1 MKKITLL
8 LLFLLTNYIT
18 FSQCDPV
25 VSVSPVLCSDPANGI
40 YIVDPTQPIS
50 LSIQDG
56 SGVDQMVTWSPR
68 TNLYLSAAGTTQIP
82 NNFALPEVYF
92 ANASSNREYDLFG
105 QFSLAGCGNQVE
117 SITIVT
123 GGFTYD
129 DFCLGAQVALADI
142 DILGN
147 NGSSLTWYD
156 DAAGT
161 NQLPITT
168 YVEGGSTYYVDLG
181 ISGCSQLFPVDI
193 TYRIPLPDGGTAQRF
208 CSDQTWINA
217 GITTEDGD
225 VISDLNICGENLS
238 WYSDAAGTTPIFNPN
253 TQDLVDGQSYYV
265 TQTINGCESDL
276 LEVQVTEQECACF
289 KNPGFQDQSGNF
301 DSTGFTFY
309 SQDNGTASQIEA
321 CKGTSYI
328 LPSVNQYTTTIDQY
342 NYSSSN
348 DMVNFA
354 SPGLNSILQANG
366 VNIPTTS
373 PFACSEKSIKLNDD
387 DNGSRSRTTMVKE
400 FVAGEVMSFDFMFMM
415 NDPGHPT
422 TAEQPFVTFQLYDEA
437 GNLVQNR
444 CIIADPENCI
454 FNTINNASAPGG
466 GSIPTPVVYTEWSC
480 VKLNTIELQ
489 GQAARLEVTVGD
501 CIYTVHWGT
510 AYFDNFYVGDDGPG
524 VCDDSAFG
532 YMAINP
538 LNLDGNNTYEEYEEC
553 SLVEQPQEE
562 NCASAIPVANPSFPI
577 EVCGTYANPT
587 GGNLAQ
593 IKLDILQ
600 NGTNVGTIN
609 SAIGSGSN
617 AYCFTLNE
625 SDLSVPPYGYFTF
638 DGEIR
643 FDMNCG
649 SPYSFYAQ
657 AQSNGFKIC
666 PIAECPTPFEFCTS
680 GGVPGDVD
688 LTSRESEVLGRVDP
702 ADYGDY
708 SITYYTDEQGA
719 MNQNAGFEITGNLTQ
734 YPVSTSETVYVRLDY
749 DYTALGISPISDC
762 FDVVPLE
769 IIVGQEPNLP
779 ATISDY
785 TICDEGGGTANFDL
799 TTKES
804 DFLTNISDPSTVTW
818 LYFDNL
824 ADAQANNSSQ
834 AIGTP
839 SQYPSSG
846 GTIYVR
852 VENNGDG
859 CSSIAQFN
867 IVVSSFPSYN
877 VSSQPFVE
885 CEDVAGTGKAEFDL
899 SSIANTIVGSSSI
912 TTTFYGTQAEADAG
926 GSAGQLSSPYEN
938 INANNETIFILL
950 SNAGCDIVESIELQV
965 TPAPTA
971 NDPLPYSVCEDV
983 AGSGS
988 GTFTL
993 SNLETEITGGASGV
1007 TLDFYSQLADA
1018 QSGTGTTLP
1027 TSYTGSTATIY
1038 ARVAVGSDCFDTAT
1052 VSLVVEDRPDLPA
1065 SVSALAEC
1073 DENGSGDAEFN
1084 LTLNESAILANVAD
1098 PSNYTL
1104 TYSENGTIIPAS
1116 DLTTYQSGSATI
1128 DVEVEG
1134 TNGCTSSIS
1143 FDLEVNPLPTYN
1155 VPVALDECDQGAQ
1168 DGFTVFDLN
1177 DAIAQISTGST
1188 TSISFYET
1196 QAGAEAADP
1205 SVEPSLPLSYTNG
1218 VAPNDQI
1225 YVRIE
1230 SASGCY
1236 QVDTLD
1242 LNVIGAPNANTPAP
1256 LEVCDDNNDG
1266 SGSFS
1271 LSTLDGTIT
1280 GNDPDLSVSYYSTQ
1294 AGANT
1299 ADASQLLS
1307 SPYPSATATVYA
1319 RIESATIS
1327 CYNTVEV
1334 SLVLQPSPDLPTTI
1348 AALEACDENETG
1360 EMAFDLE
1367 DRRADVLAN
1376 VTTPSDYTVRYY
1388 DANGT
1393 EITGADINNYMSAS
1407 ATITVEV
1414 ESSNGC
1420 LSETSFDLVVNSLPS
1435 FNTPAPLI
1443 ICDEGQANGQATFD
1457 LTNATTQITG
1467 NDPNLEVLYYEQ
1479 QADAETGANN
1489 DLGNSYINGIP
1500 YAQTI
1505 YVRIRNVNT
1514 NCVVVTSLDL
1524 EVNEAPA
1531 AYTPALFEYCD
1542 DDNDGEGLFIL
1553 TDLDSE
1559 ITGGVSGV
1567 TVSYH
1572 RTQADADNDV
1582 QPLNSPFANTED
1594 YTQTIYA
1601 RVETPGVACYNTVEV
1616 DLQVLD
1622 SPDLVASE
1630 NLDGLAECDDNQ
1642 SGSALFDLTD
1652 MEAAILANETTPSD
1666 FTVSYYASAADLAS
1680 GNTINVP
1687 SAYSGIAPSQVIYVL
1702 VEGGNGCQDDTSFEI
1717 TVNSLPTIFPPT
1729 PLELCDVNNSGDEQE
1744 EFNLTDATLEING
1757 GDTSIDVKYYETQSD
1772 ADNDTN
1778 ALTSPYENTSNN
1790 QTIYIR
1796 AEDSDTGCFV
1806 STGYTLTLTVNPLPS
1821 PEIPD
1826 DPIEVCD
1833 VDNDGIAEF
1842 DLGNLTSE
1850 IIGGEPN
1857 IAITYHRTQASA
1869 NSGGNPIDT
1878 SLPYG
1883 VSGSGSQMIYVR
1895 ATNTNTDCFV
1905 TGELELI
1912 SVASPEIANL
1922 EDLYVCDDNADGF
1935 AVFDLTQNNP
1945 NIIGSQNSADLII
1958 SYHTTQNDAETGDN
1972 AIIVP
1977 SMYTNTVNGQTIY
1990 VRLENE
1996 NTSCIDVF
2004 DATSDNTFTL
2014 NVEALPAIVEPTPL
2028 QLCDDDYNNVPVAQT
2043 IFNLTSKEGEITG
2056 QALPPNTY
2064 EFNYYANEQD
2074 FIAGNLIAD
2083 PTSYENVSTNQEI
2096 YVEVI
2101 NTATR
2106 GLCSDVITLT
2116 LEVLPLPS
2124 PSITDPDELR
2134 IEECDDN
2141 NDGIAANPF
2150 DLTEAGDKISG
2161 SENVE
2166 LSYYKTENAAEDGDT
2181 SSAEYISDPTAYVNE
2196 PSYNSVNDDGLVVQE
2211 IYVRVDSGVNGNFCY
2226 VIVPIEIMV
2235 VRAPVLSIIQPDEF
2249 GYTLC
2254 EDGNSGQATL
2264 FLDDIAN
2271 NVYDNTATDPDPSNL
2286 IPLLDQDENDDLD
2299 LSNYTITYYE
2309 SVSDAEDGINP
2320 LSSGDLASNDDLV
2333 YVRIEYEDTGCFNTG
2348 AIGAIRITVEPR
2360 PGIQEVDLTEVV
2372 CSDEQG
2378 GSTATVDLTQF
2389 NDQINPGAPA
2399 DTQVV
2404 YYANMNDY
2412 MAGNSIDGGV
2422 LTAYT
2427 TTDNPQTI
2435 IAEVI
2440 DTNTLCESAVYAT
2453 ITVEVDDR
2461 PVVDIS
2467 GYSGIICEDLDPS
2480 TPTEGGDYDP
2490 IIIETGITDTFYS
2503 FVWSRN
2509 GSVIPGEDEASL
2521 AVTQSGTYT
2530 VEVTNDVTGCSST
2543 SSASFTQSTPPEFT
2557 VTPLTVA
2564 FEGEHALSIAATGEG
2579 DYEFRIDD
2587 GPWMEAGADGTL
2599 TIEGIAAGNHFVY
2612 GRDRNGCGIT
2622 VNTISFMDYP
2632 KFFTPNED
2640 GYNDRWNIIGL
2651 GEENAGANIYIFDR
2665 YGKLLKQLSPTS
2677 EGWDGTYNGNV
2688 MPSGDYWF
2696 RIEYLELQPDGEFRE
2711 AEFKANFTLKR

>member
-1 MKKITLL
+1 MNKLIVSTIFIFF
-8 LLFLLTNYIT
+8 LFCTFCIAQTTVNFNYT
-18 FSQCDPV
+18 GSSQTWTVPPNV
-25 VSVSPVLCSDPANGI
+25 NNISV
-40 YIVDPTQPIS
+40 T
-50 LSIQDG
+50 
-56 SGVDQMVTWSPR
+56 
-68 TNLYLSAAGTTQIP
+68 AAG
-82 NNFALPEVYF
+82 AE
-92 ANASSNREYDLFG
+92 
-105 QFSLAGCGNQVE
+105 
-117 SITIVT
+117 
-123 GGFTYD
+123 GG
-129 DFCLGAQVALADI
+129 
-142 DILGN
+142 GN
-147 NGSSLTWYD
+147 NGGTGAIITGTMNVTPGQVLEIYVGGQGNCP
-156 DAAGT
+156 AAGY
-161 NQLPITT
+161 NG
-168 YVEGGSTYYVDLG
+168 GGSGQSANTSNNTSCGGGGATDIR
-181 ISGCSQLFPVDI
+181 ISPYSSNDREIVAGGGGGQG
-193 TYRIPLPDGGTAQRF
+193 GGTLDASGGNAGCINGEDGTSPSSF
-208 CSDQTWINA
+208 GGGGIGASNSSAGNGGFGWINT
-217 GITTEDGD
+217 GIGSTGN
-225 VISDLNICGENLS
+225 SGS
-238 WYSDAAGTTPIFNPN
+238 
-253 TQDLVDGQSYYV
+253 
-265 TQTINGCESDL
+265 
-276 LEVQVTEQECACF
+276 
-289 KNPGFQDQSGNF
+289 SGNQ
-301 DSTGFTFY
+301 STGGDGAT
-309 SQDNGTASQIEA
+309 DP
-321 CKGTSYI
+321 C
-328 LPSVNQYTTTIDQY
+328 Y
-342 NYSSSN
+342 NYS
-348 DMVNFA
+348 
-354 SPGLNSILQANG
+354 
-366 VNIPTTS
+366 
-373 PFACSEKSIKLNDD
+373 
-387 DNGSRSRTTMVKE
+387 
-400 FVAGEVMSFDFMFMM
+400 
-415 NDPGHPT
+415 
-422 TAEQPFVTFQLYDEA
+422 
-437 GNLVQNR
+437 
-444 CIIADPENCI
+444 
-454 FNTINNASAPGG
+454 PGG
-466 GSIPTPVVYTEWSC
+466 GGGGGYYGGGGGGSDCYNVPDYGGGAGGGGSSYASNQVSCIDNTSGNTGDGYLTITYTISYTASNNGPYCEED
-480 VKLNTIELQ
+480 TIELF
-489 GQAARLEVTVGD
+489 VTPSSTSYSWSGPNGFTSNLQNPVINNSTIQNSGT
-501 CIYTVHWGT
+501 YTVT
-510 AYFDNFYVGDDGPG
+510 
-524 VCDDSAFG
+524 
-532 YMAINP
+532 
-538 LNLDGNNTYEEYEEC
+538 LNN
-553 SLVEQPQEE
+553 
-562 NCASAIPVANPSFPI
+562 
-577 EVCGTYANPT
+577 NPT
-587 GGNLAQ
+587 
-593 IKLDILQ
+593 
-600 NGTNVGTIN
+600 
-609 SAIGSGSN
+609 
-617 AYCFTLNE
+617 
-625 SDLSVPPYGYFTF
+625 
-638 DGEIR
+638 
-643 FDMNCG
+643 
-649 SPYSFYAQ
+649 
-657 AQSNGFKIC
+657 
-666 PIAECPTPFEFCTS
+666 
-680 GGVPGDVD
+680 
-688 LTSRESEVLGRVDP
+688 LTS
-702 ADYGDY
+702 
-708 SITYYTDEQGA
+708 
-719 MNQNAGFEITGNLTQ
+719 
-734 YPVSTSETVYVRLDY
+734 STTV
-749 DYTALGISPISDC
+749 
-762 FDVVPLE
+762 
-769 IIVGQEPNLP
+769 N
-779 ATISDY
+779 
-785 TICDEGGGTANFDL
+785 
-799 TTKES
+799 
-804 DFLTNISDPSTVTW
+804 
-818 LYFDNL
+818 
-824 ADAQANNSSQ
+824 
-834 AIGTP
+834 
-839 SQYPSSG
+839 
-846 GTIYVR
+846 
-852 VENNGDG
+852 
-859 CSSIAQFN
+859 
-867 IVVSSFPSYN
+867 
-877 VSSQPFVE
+877 
-885 CEDVAGTGKAEFDL
+885 
-899 SSIANTIVGSSSI
+899 
-912 TTTFYGTQAEADAG
+912 
-926 GSAGQLSSPYEN
+926 
-938 INANNETIFILL
+938 
-950 SNAGCDIVESIELQV
+950 
-965 TPAPTA
+965 
-971 NDPLPYSVCEDV
+971 
-983 AGSGS
+983 
-988 GTFTL
+988 
-993 SNLETEITGGASGV
+993 
-1007 TLDFYSQLADA
+1007 
-1018 QSGTGTTLP
+1018 
-1027 TSYTGSTATIY
+1027 
-1038 ARVAVGSDCFDTAT
+1038 
-1052 VSLVVEDRPDLPA
+1052 
-1065 SVSALAEC
+1065 
-1073 DENGSGDAEFN
+1073 
-1084 LTLNESAILANVAD
+1084 
-1098 PSNYTL
+1098 
-1104 TYSENGTIIPAS
+1104 
-1116 DLTTYQSGSATI
+1116 
-1128 DVEVEG
+1128 
-1134 TNGCTSSIS
+1134 
-1143 FDLEVNPLPTYN
+1143 VNPLPTYN

-1168 DGFTVFDLN
+1168 DGFTSFDLN
-1177 DAIAQISTGST
+1177 DAIAQISIGST

-1256 LEVCDDNNDG
+1256 LEVCDENNDG
-1266 SGSFS
+1266 SGSFP

-1388 DANGT
+1388 EANGT

-1420 LSETSFDLVVNSLPS
+1420 LSETSF
-1435 FNTPAPLI
+1435 
-1443 ICDEGQANGQATFD
+1443 
-1457 LTNATTQITG
+1457 
-1467 NDPNLEVLYYEQ
+1467 
-1479 QADAETGANN
+1479 
-1489 DLGNSYINGIP
+1489 
-1500 YAQTI
+1500 
-1505 YVRIRNVNT
+1505 
-1514 NCVVVTSLDL
+1514 DL

-1702 VEGGNGCQDDTSFEI
+1702 VEGGNGCQEETSFEI

-2106 GLCSDVITLT
+2106 GLCSGVITLT

-2150 DLTEAGDKISG
+2150 DLSEAGDKISG

-2254 EDGNSGQATL
+2254 EDGNSGEATL

-2271 NVYDNTATDPDPSNL
+2271 NVYDNTVTDPDPSNL

-2309 SVSDAEDGINP
+2309 SVSDAEDGVNP
-2320 LSSGDLASNDDLV
+2320 LSSGDLASNDDLI

-2389 NDQINPGAPA
+2389 NNQINPGAPS

-2404 YYANMNDY
+2404 YYANMDDY
-2412 MAGNSIDGGV
+2412 MAGNSIDGGS

-2503 FVWSRN
+2503 FIWSRN

-2521 AVTQSGTYT
+2521 AATQSGTYT

-2579 DYEFRIDD
+2579 DYEFRIDN

>member
-1 MKKITLL
+1 MNKPI
-8 LLFLLTNYIT
+8 LFTINIFFLCCTFCIAQTTVNFHYTGSSQSWTVPPGVTNI
-18 FSQCDPV
+18 
-25 VSVSPVLCSDPANGI
+25 SV
-40 YIVDPTQPIS
+40 T
-50 LSIQDG
+50 
-56 SGVDQMVTWSPR
+56 
-68 TNLYLSAAGTTQIP
+68 AAG
-82 NNFALPEVYF
+82 AE
-92 ANASSNREYDLFG
+92 
-105 QFSLAGCGNQVE
+105 
-117 SITIVT
+117 
-123 GGFTYD
+123 GG
-129 DFCLGAQVALADI
+129 
-142 DILGN
+142 GN
-147 NGSSLTWYD
+147 NGGTGAIITGTMTVTPGQVLEIYVGGQGNCP
-156 DAAGT
+156 AAGY
-161 NQLPITT
+161 NG
-168 YVEGGSTYYVDLG
+168 GGSGQSANTSDNTSCG
-181 ISGCSQLFPVDI
+181 GGGATDIRISPYSSNDREIVAGGGGGQG
-193 TYRIPLPDGGTAQRF
+193 GGTLDASGGNAGCINGEDGTSPSSF
-208 CSDQTWINA
+208 GGGGIGASNSSAGNGGFGWINT
-217 GITTEDGD
+217 GIGSTGN
-225 VISDLNICGENLS
+225 SGS
-238 WYSDAAGTTPIFNPN
+238 
-253 TQDLVDGQSYYV
+253 
-265 TQTINGCESDL
+265 
-276 LEVQVTEQECACF
+276 
-289 KNPGFQDQSGNF
+289 SGNQ
-301 DSTGFTFY
+301 STGGDGAT
-309 SQDNGTASQIEA
+309 DP
-321 CKGTSYI
+321 C
-328 LPSVNQYTTTIDQY
+328 Y
-342 NYSSSN
+342 NYS
-348 DMVNFA
+348 
-354 SPGLNSILQANG
+354 
-366 VNIPTTS
+366 
-373 PFACSEKSIKLNDD
+373 
-387 DNGSRSRTTMVKE
+387 
-400 FVAGEVMSFDFMFMM
+400 
-415 NDPGHPT
+415 
-422 TAEQPFVTFQLYDEA
+422 
-437 GNLVQNR
+437 
-444 CIIADPENCI
+444 
-454 FNTINNASAPGG
+454 PGG
-466 GSIPTPVVYTEWSC
+466 GGGGGYYGGGGGGSDCYNVPDYGGGAGGGGSSYASNQVSCIDNTSGNTGDGYLTITYTISYTASNNGPYCEED
-480 VKLNTIELQ
+480 TIELF
-489 GQAARLEVTVGD
+489 VTPSSTSYSWSGPNGFTSNLQNPVINNSTIQNSGT
-501 CIYTVHWGT
+501 YTVT
-510 AYFDNFYVGDDGPG
+510 
-524 VCDDSAFG
+524 
-532 YMAINP
+532 
-538 LNLDGNNTYEEYEEC
+538 LNN
-553 SLVEQPQEE
+553 
-562 NCASAIPVANPSFPI
+562 
-577 EVCGTYANPT
+577 NPT
-587 GGNLAQ
+587 
-593 IKLDILQ
+593 
-600 NGTNVGTIN
+600 
-609 SAIGSGSN
+609 
-617 AYCFTLNE
+617 
-625 SDLSVPPYGYFTF
+625 
-638 DGEIR
+638 
-643 FDMNCG
+643 
-649 SPYSFYAQ
+649 
-657 AQSNGFKIC
+657 
-666 PIAECPTPFEFCTS
+666 
-680 GGVPGDVD
+680 
-688 LTSRESEVLGRVDP
+688 LTS
-702 ADYGDY
+702 
-708 SITYYTDEQGA
+708 
-719 MNQNAGFEITGNLTQ
+719 
-734 YPVSTSETVYVRLDY
+734 STTV
-749 DYTALGISPISDC
+749 
-762 FDVVPLE
+762 
-769 IIVGQEPNLP
+769 N
-779 ATISDY
+779 
-785 TICDEGGGTANFDL
+785 
-799 TTKES
+799 
-804 DFLTNISDPSTVTW
+804 
-818 LYFDNL
+818 
-824 ADAQANNSSQ
+824 
-834 AIGTP
+834 
-839 SQYPSSG
+839 
-846 GTIYVR
+846 
-852 VENNGDG
+852 
-859 CSSIAQFN
+859 
-867 IVVSSFPSYN
+867 
-877 VSSQPFVE
+877 
-885 CEDVAGTGKAEFDL
+885 
-899 SSIANTIVGSSSI
+899 
-912 TTTFYGTQAEADAG
+912 
-926 GSAGQLSSPYEN
+926 
-938 INANNETIFILL
+938 
-950 SNAGCDIVESIELQV
+950 
-965 TPAPTA
+965 
-971 NDPLPYSVCEDV
+971 
-983 AGSGS
+983 
-988 GTFTL
+988 
-993 SNLETEITGGASGV
+993 
-1007 TLDFYSQLADA
+1007 
-1018 QSGTGTTLP
+1018 
-1027 TSYTGSTATIY
+1027 
-1038 ARVAVGSDCFDTAT
+1038 
-1052 VSLVVEDRPDLPA
+1052 
-1065 SVSALAEC
+1065 
-1073 DENGSGDAEFN
+1073 
-1084 LTLNESAILANVAD
+1084 
-1098 PSNYTL
+1098 
-1104 TYSENGTIIPAS
+1104 
-1116 DLTTYQSGSATI
+1116 
-1128 DVEVEG
+1128 
-1134 TNGCTSSIS
+1134 
-1143 FDLEVNPLPTYN
+1143 VNPLPTYN

-1266 SGSFS
+1266 SGSFP
-1271 LSTLDGTIT
+1271 LSTLDETIT

-1388 DANGT
+1388 EANGT

-1420 LSETSFDLVVNSLPS
+1420 LSETSF
-1435 FNTPAPLI
+1435 
-1443 ICDEGQANGQATFD
+1443 
-1457 LTNATTQITG
+1457 
-1467 NDPNLEVLYYEQ
+1467 
-1479 QADAETGANN
+1479 
-1489 DLGNSYINGIP
+1489 
-1500 YAQTI
+1500 
-1505 YVRIRNVNT
+1505 
-1514 NCVVVTSLDL
+1514 DL

-1630 NLDGLAECDDNQ
+1630 NLDGLSECDDNQ

-1702 VEGGNGCQDDTSFEI
+1702 VEGGNGCQEETSFEI

-2254 EDGNSGQATL
+2254 EDGNSGEATL

-2271 NVYDNTATDPDPSNL
+2271 NVYDNTVTDPDPSNL

-2309 SVSDAEDGINP
+2309 SVSDAEDGVNP
-2320 LSSGDLASNDDLV
+2320 LSSGDLASNDDLI

-2389 NDQINPGAPA
+2389 NNQINPGAPS

-2404 YYANMNDY
+2404 YYANMDDY
-2412 MAGNSIDGGV
+2412 MAGNSIDGGS

-2503 FVWSRN
+2503 FIWSRN

-2579 DYEFRIDD
+2579 DYEFRIDN

>member
-1 MKKITLL
+1 MNKPI
-8 LLFLLTNYIT
+8 LFTINIFFLCCTFCIAQTTVNFHYTGSSQSWTVPPGVTNI
-18 FSQCDPV
+18 
-25 VSVSPVLCSDPANGI
+25 SV
-40 YIVDPTQPIS
+40 T
-50 LSIQDG
+50 
-56 SGVDQMVTWSPR
+56 
-68 TNLYLSAAGTTQIP
+68 AAG
-82 NNFALPEVYF
+82 AE
-92 ANASSNREYDLFG
+92 
-105 QFSLAGCGNQVE
+105 
-117 SITIVT
+117 
-123 GGFTYD
+123 GG
-129 DFCLGAQVALADI
+129 
-142 DILGN
+142 GN
-147 NGSSLTWYD
+147 NGGTGAIITGTMTVTPGQVLEIYVGGQGNCP
-156 DAAGT
+156 AAGY
-161 NQLPITT
+161 NG
-168 YVEGGSTYYVDLG
+168 GGSGQSANTSDNTSCG
-181 ISGCSQLFPVDI
+181 GGGATDIRISPYSSNDREIVAGGGGGQG
-193 TYRIPLPDGGTAQRF
+193 GGTLDASGGNAGCINGEDGTSPSSF
-208 CSDQTWINA
+208 GGGGIGASNSSAGNGGFGWINT
-217 GITTEDGD
+217 GIGSTGN
-225 VISDLNICGENLS
+225 SGS
-238 WYSDAAGTTPIFNPN
+238 
-253 TQDLVDGQSYYV
+253 
-265 TQTINGCESDL
+265 
-276 LEVQVTEQECACF
+276 
-289 KNPGFQDQSGNF
+289 SGNQ
-301 DSTGFTFY
+301 STGGDGAT
-309 SQDNGTASQIEA
+309 DP
-321 CKGTSYI
+321 C
-328 LPSVNQYTTTIDQY
+328 Y
-342 NYSSSN
+342 NYS
-348 DMVNFA
+348 
-354 SPGLNSILQANG
+354 
-366 VNIPTTS
+366 
-373 PFACSEKSIKLNDD
+373 
-387 DNGSRSRTTMVKE
+387 
-400 FVAGEVMSFDFMFMM
+400 
-415 NDPGHPT
+415 
-422 TAEQPFVTFQLYDEA
+422 
-437 GNLVQNR
+437 
-444 CIIADPENCI
+444 
-454 FNTINNASAPGG
+454 PGG
-466 GSIPTPVVYTEWSC
+466 GGGGGYYGGGGGGSDCYNVPDYGGGAGGGGSSYASNQVSCIDNTSGNTGDGYLTITYTISYTASNNGPYCEED
-480 VKLNTIELQ
+480 TIELF
-489 GQAARLEVTVGD
+489 VTPSSTSYSWSGPNGFTSNLQNPVINNSTIQNSGT
-501 CIYTVHWGT
+501 YTVT
-510 AYFDNFYVGDDGPG
+510 
-524 VCDDSAFG
+524 
-532 YMAINP
+532 
-538 LNLDGNNTYEEYEEC
+538 LNN
-553 SLVEQPQEE
+553 
-562 NCASAIPVANPSFPI
+562 
-577 EVCGTYANPT
+577 NPT
-587 GGNLAQ
+587 
-593 IKLDILQ
+593 
-600 NGTNVGTIN
+600 
-609 SAIGSGSN
+609 
-617 AYCFTLNE
+617 
-625 SDLSVPPYGYFTF
+625 
-638 DGEIR
+638 
-643 FDMNCG
+643 
-649 SPYSFYAQ
+649 
-657 AQSNGFKIC
+657 
-666 PIAECPTPFEFCTS
+666 
-680 GGVPGDVD
+680 
-688 LTSRESEVLGRVDP
+688 LTS
-702 ADYGDY
+702 
-708 SITYYTDEQGA
+708 
-719 MNQNAGFEITGNLTQ
+719 
-734 YPVSTSETVYVRLDY
+734 STTV
-749 DYTALGISPISDC
+749 
-762 FDVVPLE
+762 
-769 IIVGQEPNLP
+769 N
-779 ATISDY
+779 
-785 TICDEGGGTANFDL
+785 
-799 TTKES
+799 
-804 DFLTNISDPSTVTW
+804 
-818 LYFDNL
+818 
-824 ADAQANNSSQ
+824 
-834 AIGTP
+834 
-839 SQYPSSG
+839 
-846 GTIYVR
+846 
-852 VENNGDG
+852 
-859 CSSIAQFN
+859 
-867 IVVSSFPSYN
+867 
-877 VSSQPFVE
+877 
-885 CEDVAGTGKAEFDL
+885 
-899 SSIANTIVGSSSI
+899 
-912 TTTFYGTQAEADAG
+912 
-926 GSAGQLSSPYEN
+926 
-938 INANNETIFILL
+938 
-950 SNAGCDIVESIELQV
+950 
-965 TPAPTA
+965 
-971 NDPLPYSVCEDV
+971 
-983 AGSGS
+983 
-988 GTFTL
+988 
-993 SNLETEITGGASGV
+993 
-1007 TLDFYSQLADA
+1007 
-1018 QSGTGTTLP
+1018 
-1027 TSYTGSTATIY
+1027 
-1038 ARVAVGSDCFDTAT
+1038 
-1052 VSLVVEDRPDLPA
+1052 
-1065 SVSALAEC
+1065 
-1073 DENGSGDAEFN
+1073 
-1084 LTLNESAILANVAD
+1084 
-1098 PSNYTL
+1098 
-1104 TYSENGTIIPAS
+1104 
-1116 DLTTYQSGSATI
+1116 
-1128 DVEVEG
+1128 
-1134 TNGCTSSIS
+1134 
-1143 FDLEVNPLPTYN
+1143 VNPLPTYN

-1266 SGSFS
+1266 SGSFP
-1271 LSTLDGTIT
+1271 LSTLDETIT

-1388 DANGT
+1388 EANGT

-1420 LSETSFDLVVNSLPS
+1420 LSETSF
-1435 FNTPAPLI
+1435 
-1443 ICDEGQANGQATFD
+1443 
-1457 LTNATTQITG
+1457 
-1467 NDPNLEVLYYEQ
+1467 
-1479 QADAETGANN
+1479 
-1489 DLGNSYINGIP
+1489 
-1500 YAQTI
+1500 
-1505 YVRIRNVNT
+1505 
-1514 NCVVVTSLDL
+1514 DL

-1630 NLDGLAECDDNQ
+1630 NLDGLSECDDNQ

-1702 VEGGNGCQDDTSFEI
+1702 VEGGNGCQEETSFEI

-2254 EDGNSGQATL
+2254 EDGNSGEATL

-2271 NVYDNTATDPDPSNL
+2271 NVYDNTVTDPDPSNL

-2309 SVSDAEDGINP
+2309 SVSDAEDGVNP
-2320 LSSGDLASNDDLV
+2320 LSSGDLASNDDLI

-2389 NDQINPGAPA
+2389 NNQINPGAPS

-2404 YYANMNDY
+2404 YYANMDDY
-2412 MAGNSIDGGV
+2412 MAGNSIDGGS

-2503 FVWSRN
+2503 FIWSRN

-2521 AVTQSGTYT
+2521 AITQSGTYT

-2579 DYEFRIDD
+2579 DYEFRIDN